1 MLPTIEYLK
10 ENSTGIYYFGLGF
23 IQVKIGNDIR
33 YNFYHPELTPRFV
46 DGEEIHTHPYDFESQ
61 ILKGC
66 LEETLFDIRTGEDGY
81 WGFCEIDCKGHNK
94 KLLPCNFAVNAILFH
109 SKGEKYK
116 RDYATLHSVSVTE
129 PTITKFTK
137 GKRYGKAFALMPKGK
152 EECTPFVSNES
163 EERCWEVVEEIL
175 KC

>member
-10 ENSTGIYYFGLGF
+10 ENNTGIYYFGLGF
-23 IQVKIGNDIR
+23 IQVKMGDDVR
-33 YNFYHPELTPRFV
+33 YNFYHPELTPKFV
-46 DGEEIHTHPYDFESQ
+46 EGEEIHTHPYDFKSE

-66 LEETLFDIRTGEDGY
+66 LEEDLFDIVPRSSGRWD
-81 WGFCEIDCKGHNK
+81 FCKIDCKGNNE
-94 KLLPCNFAVNAILFH
+94 KLFPCDVALSTVFFH
-109 SKGEKYK
+109 LEGEVYE

-137 GKRYGKAFALMPKGK
+137 GERYGKAFAIMPKDQ
-152 EECTPFVSNES
+152 EECTPFIHDRHPQV
-163 EERCWEVVEEIL
+163 CWDIVEEIL

>member
-23 IQVKIGNDIR
+23 IQVKMGDDVR

-46 DGEEIHTHPYDFESQ
+46 EGEEIHTHPYDFKSE

-66 LEETLFDIRTGEDGY
+66 LEEDLFDITPKAEGD
-81 WGFCEIDCKGHNK
+81 WDFCKIDCKGSNE
-94 KLLPCNFAVNAILFH
+94 KLFPCRANLDTVLFH
-109 SKGEKYK
+109 LKGEVYE
-116 RDYATLHSVSVTE
+116 RDYARLHSVSTTE
-129 PTITKFTK
+129 PTITKITK
-137 GKRYGKAFALMPKGK
+137 GECYGKAFALMPKGK
-152 EECTPFVSNES
+152 EECTPFIH
-163 EERCWEVVEEIL
+163 ERHPQVCWDIVEEIL